1 MRVVVAIGGKA
12 LLQRGEPRRHGDR
25 GRSGSASGT
34 FGPRRD
40 AELMGSLV
48 LTGEECGCTV
58 R

>member
-1 MRVVVAIGGKA
+1 MRGVVAIGGKA
-12 LLQRGEPRRHGDR
+12 LLRRGEPRRYGDR
-25 GRSGSASGT
+25 GRSGTASGT

-48 LTGEECGCTV
+48 LTGEEFGCAV